1 MASFEKIQELLLP
14 CLVEEIIDDEE
25 FSVLYE
31 AYTPQN
37 LPFQHSAYEKFSLEN
52 KNSAECKADC
62 HVDKRDIALLVEAL
76 RVPPIF
82 KCTNGTICD
91 GTEGLCIVLK
101 RFAYPCRYS
110 DMIAIFGRSVPGLS
124 VISNQVRDWI
134 YNTHG
139 HKVTLWNHGI
149 LNPPLIATYAD
160 AVHSKGAALD
170 NCFGFIDGTVRP
182 ISRPM
187 SNHRVVYNGHKRVHA
202 LKFQAITLPNGLIAN
217 IYGPVGKPQTF
228 FFIHQ
233 ATCFPFNAIFMHGIF
248 LSFHLPLT
256 FALFSGE
263 ILVHNLTQLIAYQFN
278 LLFSCYIPCLLVIC
292 EAAMT

>member
-1 MASFEKIQELLLP
+1 
-14 CLVEEIIDDEE
+14 
-25 FSVLYE
+25 
-31 AYTPQN
+31 
-37 LPFQHSAYEKFSLEN
+37 
-52 KNSAECKADC
+52 
-62 HVDKRDIALLVEAL
+62 
-76 RVPPIF
+76 
-82 KCTNGTICD
+82 
-91 GTEGLCIVLK
+91 
-101 RFAYPCRYS
+101 
-110 DMIAIFGRSVPGLS
+110 MIAIFGRSVPELS
-124 VISNQVRDWI
+124 MISNQVTDWI

-170 NCFGFIDGTVRP
+170 NCFGFIDG
-182 ISRPM
+182 
-187 SNHRVVYNGHKRVHA
+187 YNGHKRVHA

-228 FFIHQ
+228 FSIHK